1 MGVDIS
7 GRNPIIRSA
16 QPEAPDW
23 KTATKEEKDA
33 YFEEMNKWEAENPGF
48 YFACNWWGWR
58 PIHMICEYVN
68 DEHNLKM
75 NMSKWGENDGAGL
88 RTQKQCDMLVA
99 ALEDFIES
107 PDSLMN
113 EDSDMIYICL
123 GSWVDSN
130 NRFVNEEK
138 INELGLNHQYRYTEI
153 LYGGVVAEDDNIYYP
168 SHSCSKRIVKRFISF
183 LKECGGFRIY

>member
-1 MGVDIS
+1 
-7 GRNPIIRSA
+7 
-16 QPEAPDW
+16 
-23 KTATKEEKDA
+23 
-33 YFEEMNKWEAENPGF
+33 
-48 YFACNWWGWR
+48 
-58 PIHMICEYVN
+58 
-68 DEHNLKM
+68 
-75 NMSKWGENDGAGL
+75 
-88 RTQKQCDMLVA
+88 LVA

-138 INELGLNHQYRYTEI
+138 IDELGLNHQYRYTEI
-153 LYGGVVAEDDNIYYP
+153 LYGGVVAEDGQIYYP

>member
-7 GRNPIIRSA
+7 GRKPIIRSE
-16 QPEAPDW
+16 QPESPDW
-23 KTATKEEKDA
+23 KTATQEEKDS
-33 YFEEMNKWEAENPGF
+33 YFEKMNKWEAENPGF
-48 YFACNWWGWR
+48 YFASNWWGWR

-75 NMSKWGENDGAGL
+75 NMSNWGNNDGDGL
-88 RTQKQCDMLVA
+88 RTQKQCDKLVA

-123 GSWVDSN
+123 GSWVDSK

-138 INELGLNHQYRYTEI
+138 IDELGLNHQYRYTEI
-153 LYGGVVAEDDNIYYP
+153 LYGGVVAEDGEIYYP